1 MRSGLLAEFGT
12 PEDLLAA
19 IEALHQKGYRKMDAF
34 TPHPFHGLEQAL
46 RLPRSGINIV
56 VGPLGIA
63 MAIAGYGFQ
72 WYCNALDYP
81 INVGGRPPHSPLA
94 FVPITFE
101 TGVLW
106 TALFGMAALFF
117 AARLTELH
125 HPVFDVPGFERA
137 SIDTYWLGID
147 RRDRMFNLVSTSDD
161 LAAQRP
167 LLIAEAGIGL
177 A

>member
-1 MRSGLLAEFGT
+1 MRSGLLAEFAT

-19 IEALHQKGYRKMDAF
+19 IEAMHRKGYRRMDAF

-46 RLPRSGINIV
+46 RLPRSGINVV

-63 MAIAGYGFQ
+63 MALGGYMVQ

-81 INVGGRPPHSPLA
+81 IDVGGRPPHSPLA

-106 TALFGMAALFF
+106 TSLLAMF
-117 AARLTELH
+117 AMFYVAGLTALH
-125 HPVFDVPGFERA
+125 HPLFEVPGFESA
-137 SIDTYWLGID
+137 SIDRYWLGID
-147 RRDRMFNLVSTSDD
+147 EMDRMFNRVSTSND
-161 LAAQRP
+161 LAEQRP
-167 LLIAEAGIGL
+167 LKIAGAGVEP